1 MQHNLIYAKL
11 RRKIWRRSDDEQGC
25 RPTHGTV
32 GLWIIK
38 AEMFAHSHSFI
49 AAVAASLITS
59 LLVSSHLHQQGCLSL
74 AGRARR
80 RPVTKPSTESCRQT
94 ACKRHQHHKKHQIDI
109 DRNRRCPEESCV
121 LSFRLTWN
129 ALILWRPLLPY
140 GYSYQA
146 SCARLG

>member
-1 MQHNLIYAKL
+1 MQKL
-11 RRKIWRRSDDEQGC
+11 RRKVWRRSDDEQKC

-80 RPVTKPSTESCRQT
+80 RPVTSQVQSPADRQLANGANT
-94 ACKRHQHHKKHQIDI
+94 TKKHQMDI
-109 DRNRRCPEESCV
+109 GRNRRCPEESCV

-146 SCARLG
+146 SCAIPG